1 MPGAGH
7 EALPQQRSRYKGRLH
22 VALVLRPSYVALS
35 ELYPAGIAVGVEVTN
50 CQVCADCPI
59 LEAPGV
65 GQGNKDRAGVDV
77 GLALGL
83 GLNEG
88 CSCHCLIPFG
98 LLCVAGYVRSPR
110 TCLLL
115 RIVILISYDSTK

>member
-1 MPGAGH
+1 M
-7 EALPQQRSRYKGRLH
+7 
-22 VALVLRPSYVALS
+22 
-35 ELYPAGIAVGVEVTN
+35 GVEVTS
-50 CQVCADCPI
+50 CQVRAGCPV

-65 GQGNKDRAGVDV
+65 GQGNKDRAGVGVGVGVGV

-83 GLNEG
+83 GLGEG

-110 TCLLL
+110 SRLLL
-115 RIVILISYDSTK
+115 RIVILISYYSTK